1 MDSGASNQIRQMANF
16 ILQEAHEK
24 ANEINIKTEHDFNL
38 EKQMLVH
45 AAKLKI
51 QEEYTQKEKD
61 REIQERIQKSTMIG
75 NSRVKKMTSR
85 DSLLQEL
92 LGGATE
98 DITQVSK
105 GSQYPTLLKAL
116 IVQSMIKIE
125 EDKINVICR
134 EADIG
139 AVKSVVKDA
148 VADYVELMKKEAG
161 IEKVPEVTVEDNP
174 AKCLPASSP
183 GGVAVS
189 AANGRIVCDN
199 TLSSRLNVVYQ
210 ELLPKIRGLLFPEA

>member
-1 MDSGASNQIRQMANF
+1 MDQGASNQIRQMANF

-38 EKQMLVH
+38 EKQMIVH
-45 AAKLKI
+45 SAKLKI

-61 REIQERIQKSTMIG
+61 REIQDRISRSTMIG

-85 DSLLQEL
+85 DNLLQEL
-92 LGGATE
+92 LAASTE
-98 DITQVSK
+98 EITKVSK

-125 EDKINVICR
+125 EDKITVICR
-134 EADIG
+134 EADIS
-139 AVKSVVKDA
+139 AVKSVVNDA
-148 VADYVELMKKEAG
+148 VSEYVALMKAEAG
-161 IEKVPEVTVEDNP
+161 VDKVPAITVEEDP
-174 AKCLPASSP
+174 ARCLSANCP

-199 TLSSRLNVVYQ
+199 TLSSRLTVIYS
-210 ELLPKIRGLLFPEA
+210 ELLPKIRGLLFPNA